1 VSAELG
7 TPLVK
12 QQEKLFEL
20 WHPVRDGT
28 LSGDDF
34 DELVQDIRS
43 SMRATLQEPHK
54 YEITT
59 RRKTP
64 LAKTVRTYRQ

>member
-1 VSAELG
+1 MSAELG

-12 QQEKLFEL
+12 QREKLFEL

-28 LSGDDF
+28 LSGDHF

-43 SMRATLQEPHK
+43 SIRATLQEPHK

-64 LAKTVRTYRQ
+64 LAKIVCTCHQ